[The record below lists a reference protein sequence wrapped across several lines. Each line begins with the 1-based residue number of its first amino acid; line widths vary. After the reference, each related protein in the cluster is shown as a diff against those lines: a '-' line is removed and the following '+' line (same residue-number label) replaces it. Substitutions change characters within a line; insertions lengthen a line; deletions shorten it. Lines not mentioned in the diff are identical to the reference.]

1 MFAGR
6 LSFMLRSSAI
16 WQGDRILKDQARKEP
31 LAMKH
36 VLKSSAIAAAALA
49 APLALAPAAQAQ
61 QTYAECISQQRNQQV
76 AGAVIGGLLGA
87 VVGAQIH
94 NARESDRRDDHYRNQ
109 HYGHRGWDRHRGHGR
124 YRGHRGRGYVE
135 PYQRRSNDGAV
146 IAGAGLGALAGGAVS
161 GRGSNCDHLP
171 GGPRPQVGYQQG
183 HYGQQ
188 QYGYSQ
194 QGYSQQGYD
203 PYYDNSGYGYQDNSQ
218 LAGGPGYD
226 PYSYQPQG
234 VQPQYPSQQVN
245 QNCRQ
250 VQITGRYEWV
260 CQGPDGV
267 WRPSN

>member
-1 MFAGR
+1 
-6 LSFMLRSSAI
+6 
-16 WQGDRILKDQARKEP
+16 
-31 LAMKH
+31 MKH
-36 VLKSSAIAAAALA
+36 VLKSSAILAAAIA
-49 APLALAPAAQAQ
+49 APMALAPAALAQ
-61 QTYAECISQQRNQQV
+61 QTYQECLSQQRNQQV

-109 HYGHRGWDRHRGHGR
+109 SYGHRGWDRGRG

-146 IAGAGLGALAGGAVS
+146 IAGAGIGALAGGAVS

-171 GGPRPQVGYQQG
+171 GGPRPQVGYQQP
-183 HYGQQ
+183 YGQ

-194 QGYSQQGYD
+194 QGYTQPAYGQQGYD
-203 PYYDNSGYGYQDNSQ
+203 PYYDNSGYAYQDDSQ

-226 PYSYQPQG
+226 PYAYQPRG
-234 VQPQYPSQQVN
+234 VQPSYPSQQVS

-250 VQITGRYEWV
+250 VELTGRYEWV

>member
-1 MFAGR
+1 
-6 LSFMLRSSAI
+6 
-16 WQGDRILKDQARKEP
+16 
-31 LAMKH
+31 MKH

-161 GRGSNCDHLP
+161 GRAAIATICPAVRARRWATSRGIMASSNTAIASKATASRAMIP
-171 GGPRPQVGYQQG
+171 IMTIAAMAIRITASWPVGRAMTPIAT
-183 HYGQQ
+183 
-188 QYGYSQ
+188 SRRAC
-194 QGYSQQGYD
+194 SR
-203 PYYDNSGYGYQDNSQ
+203 N
-218 LAGGPGYD
+218 
-226 PYSYQPQG
+226 
-234 VQPQYPSQQVN
+234 
-245 QNCRQ
+245 
-250 VQITGRYEWV
+250 I
-260 CQGPDGV
+260 
-267 WRPSN
+267 RPSR

>member
-1 MFAGR
+1 
-6 LSFMLRSSAI
+6 
-16 WQGDRILKDQARKEP
+16 
-31 LAMKH
+31 MKH
-36 VLKSSAIAAAALA
+36 VLKSSAIVAAALA

-76 AGAVIGGLLGA
+76 TGAVVGGLLGA
-87 VVGAQIH
+87 VLGAQIH
-94 NARESDRRDDHYRNQ
+94 NSNESARRDRHYQNQ
-109 HYGHRGWDRHRGHGR
+109 AHNNRGW
-124 YRGHRGRGYVE
+124 RGHRGRGYVE
-135 PYQRRSNDGAV
+135 PYNRRSNDGAV
-146 IAGAGLGALAGGAVS
+146 IAGAGLGALAGGAMGSV
-161 GRGSNCDHLP
+161 GSNCDHLP
-171 GGPRPQVGYQQG
+171 GGPRPQAGYQQP

-194 QGYSQQGYD
+194 QGYD
-203 PYYDNSGYGYQDNSQ
+203 PYYDNYGYQDNSQ

-234 VQPQYPSQQVN
+234 TQPHYPAQQVN